1 MTIATFRLVDNACDS
16 VPLVANTNV
25 VWPLFAR
32 VLLRLNNVSAGIV
45 ISQKASQ
52 SPWELLELI
61 WGMFLSA
68 ELRVWQF
75 RRDMS
80 VGGSRVV

>member
-1 MTIATFRLVDNACDS
+1 MCLAEGDRSNMMVS
-16 VPLVANTNV
+16 RR
-25 VWPLFAR
+25 AR
-32 VLLRLNNVSAGIV
+32 VVPTFFASVLSRLNYVSAGIV